1 MYLIFFFTFI
11 FGTIIGS
18 FLNVVVLR
26 YGTRTQS
33 RHLSAVAGRSFCF
46 SCGKT
51 LSWFELIPVLSFFV
65 QKGRCRGCKS
75 GISWQYPLVE
85 CITGAVFVAVVWKN
99 LQSTTSNLQLFSSF
113 WLLVVGCQLSVFA
126 LLIAIA
132 VYDIRHKIIPNALV
146 YGSGLLSLFF
156 LLSTFH
162 FSLSTFNSLSF
173 WSGPLLALPFVGI
186 WFFSRGRAMG
196 LGDAKLILFFPWL
209 LGLAGGLSAVLLG
222 FWIGASVSVA
232 GILLKGVV
240 SSSGQ
245 LCSGLKAKL
254 KNLTM
259 KTELPLA
266 PFLILGLFIV
276 YLWGIDV
283 TGLSLLLQGN

>member
-1 MYLIFFFTFI
+1 MYLLFVFI
-11 FGTIIGS
+11 FGTLIGS

-26 YGTRTQS
+26 YGTTTKNRQ
-33 RHLSAVAGRSFCF
+33 RSFCF

-51 LSWFELIPVLSFFV
+51 LSWFELVPVLSFFV

-99 LQSTTSNLQLFSSF
+99 LQPAISIPQFLSPL

-146 YGSGLLSLFF
+146 YSAGLVSL
-156 LLSTFH
+156 LLLFATSYK
-162 FSLSTFNSLSF
+162 LQAPNLPLDF
-173 WSGPLLALPFVGI
+173 WSGPLLAFPFAGI

-222 FWIGASVSVA
+222 FWMGASVSVA

-240 SSSGQ
+240 SSSGR
-245 LCSGLKAKL
+245 LCPGLKAKL

-283 TGLSLLLQGN
+283 TGLSLLLSE